1 MACSVWA
8 VSRAAWLAC
17 KSRCTSSTSVR
28 GFREL
33 AEKALR
39 SGEPPPPA
47 ELQTLLPSAREEA
60 VWLGQGEAFETLLAS
75 LPRGERGTG
84 GQP

>member
-8 VSRAAWLAC
+8 VSKAAWLAC
-17 KSRCTSSTSVR
+17 KSRCTSSTSVKR
-28 GFREL
+28 FREL
-33 AEKALR
+33 AEKAPR
-39 SGEPPPPA
+39 SGEPPPA

-75 LPRGERGTG
+75 LPRGERGAG